1 MRLPLRPFES
11 STFISGLPVVKVED
25 EEVILEGIEK
35 QASLET
41 KSQPPAS
48 DEGSVMIDWDENEW
62 AEWEKALQDHAVKL
76 EKRRRW
82 ELCLQR
88 VKEILHYRRRFD
100 TMPLHG
106 DWPQSEMEDR
116 SHVDDSSSESGARG
130 NEMSDTVTATSD
142 SCSDQDERH
151 SPEHRRTSI
160 WRDPPP
166 TTIDDNISLFSYDSH
181 QNEKAMTPY
190 NLVMSR
196 WLSIRTPLPGLTALN
211 KLLSSVAPIQPY
223 GVLFENAPICKQC
236 GEHLRRC
243 GCEHCDD
250 CGEVREHCLCQICK
264 QCDEPRDSRCW
275 CTPCTYC
282 GELDN
287 EGRGPRCACY
297 CKCGCPIFGANC
309 CLRTAK
315 ELHERRKRVA
325 IQDQRKVECTRRENK
340 VTMMKR
346 MYN

>member
-11 STFISGLPVVKVED
+11 STFISALPVVKVED
-25 EEVILEGIEK
+25 EEVILEGIEE

-88 VKEILHYRRRFD
+88 VKEILHHRRRFD

-211 KLLSSVAPIQPY
+211 NLLSSVAPIQT
-223 GVLFENAPICKQC
+223 I
-236 GEHLRRC
+236 
-243 GCEHCDD
+243 
-250 CGEVREHCLCQICK
+250 
-264 QCDEPRDSRCW
+264 W
-275 CTPCTYC
+275 CS
-282 GELDN
+282 L
-287 EGRGPRCACY
+287 
-297 CKCGCPIFGANC
+297 
-309 CLRTAK
+309 
-315 ELHERRKRVA
+315 
-325 IQDQRKVECTRRENK
+325 
-340 VTMMKR
+340 
-346 MYN
+346 